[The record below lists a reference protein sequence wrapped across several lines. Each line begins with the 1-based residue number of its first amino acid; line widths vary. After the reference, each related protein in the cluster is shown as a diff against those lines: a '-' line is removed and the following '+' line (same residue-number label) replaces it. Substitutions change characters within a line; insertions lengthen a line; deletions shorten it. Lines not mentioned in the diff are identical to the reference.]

1 VDSER
6 PSHESQPRKEAIQ
19 LKAGRS
25 LTLLLLLAVWLGTAG
40 AAAAVDSFDPAVVE
54 VTLAAGESTTID
66 KTLHLDELPGAADII
81 LAVDTTGSMCDA
93 IAQAQAE
100 ATQIVTEVQN
110 EIPGARFAVVD
121 FRDYPF
127 DPYGDPGD
135 SPYSLLTAG
144 FTADAAVVNAAIG
157 TMVCG
162 GGNDTPESYNRVF
175 FEAYSDPVLSASRNP
190 EAVQFLVVLG
200 DAPPHD
206 PTQTVAPACGD
217 QPPVDPG
224 RDAVPGNADDLETED
239 TIAGLNSNEITLL
252 MIAYLGILPCYEE
265 LAAAGGG
272 DAVAGG
278 AAEDL
283 SQQIVEAIL
292 AEARQI
298 DEVLLEVSGVGCQ
311 TPAGLNIT
319 FSPPNPPPYGP
330 FTAPVDI
337 VFQETITAPTLPG
350 SYSCVVTAI
359 VDGTPRARQLV
370 NATVTPGPPATLVL
384 EPESDENIV
393 DEEHCVIATVEDAF
407 GNPTPGITV
416 RFSVSG
422 ASSASGSAI
431 TDAAGQATFCYT
443 GPPLPGVDVITAFA
457 DTDGDGVLDPGEPSD
472 RALKRWVIPP
482 SEEGCKVTGGGRIT
496 AANGDKAT
504 FGGNAK
510 GSGPSGNEEY
520 QDHGPAMD
528 INVHSIEIQSVVC
541 SADGTMASIFGTA
554 TINGSGSFD
563 FRIDVQDLG
572 EPGQN
577 DRYRIRL
584 SNGYDSGDQ
593 QLRSGNIQIHL

>member
-1 VDSER
+1 
-6 PSHESQPRKEAIQ
+6 
-19 LKAGRS
+19 
-25 LTLLLLLAVWLGTAG
+25 LLLAVWLGTAG
-40 AAAAVDSFDPAVVE
+40 TAAAVDSFNPAVVD
-54 VTLAAGESTTID
+54 VTLGAGESTTID

-81 LAVDTTGSMCDA
+81 LAIDTTGSMCDA

-144 FTADAAVVNAAIG
+144 FTADAAVVNAAIA
-157 TMVCG
+157 TMACG

-175 FEAYSDPVLSASRNP
+175 FEAYSDPVLGASRNP

-206 PTQTVAPACGD
+206 PTQTVAPACGN

-224 RDAVPGNADDLETED
+224 RDAVPGTADDLETED
-239 TIAGLNSNEITLL
+239 TIAGLNTNDITLL
-252 MIAYLGILPCYEE
+252 MVAYLGILPCYEE

-283 SQQIVEAIL
+283 SQQILDAIEA
-292 AEARQI
+292 AARQI
-298 DEVLLEVSGVGCQ
+298 DEVVLEVTGVGCQ

-319 FSPPNPPPYGP
+319 FNPPNPPPYGP

-350 SYSCVVTAI
+350 DYSCVVTAI

-370 NATVTPGPPATLVL
+370 NVTVTPGPPATLVL
-384 EPESDENIV
+384 EPESDENVV
-393 DEEHCVIATVEDAF
+393 DEEHCVTATVEDEF

-416 RFSVSG
+416 VFSVSG
-422 ASSASGSAI
+422 ASSASGSAV

-443 GPPLPGVDVITAFA
+443 GPPLPGVDVILAFA

-472 RALKRWVIPP
+472 RASKTWVIPP
-482 SEEGCKVTGGGRIT
+482 STEGCKVTGGGRIT

-510 GSGPSGNEEY
+510 GTGPSGNEEY

-554 TINGSGSFD
+554 TIDGSGVYD
-563 FRIDVQDLG
+563 FRIDVEDLG
-572 EPGQN
+572 EPGRN

>member
-1 VDSER
+1 
-6 PSHESQPRKEAIQ
+6 
-19 LKAGRS
+19 
-25 LTLLLLLAVWLGTAG
+25 LLLAVWLGTAG
-40 AAAAVDSFDPAVVE
+40 TAAAVDSFNPAVVD
-54 VTLAAGESTTID
+54 VTLGAGESTTID

-81 LAVDTTGSMCDA
+81 LAIDTTGSMCDA

-144 FTADAAVVNAAIG
+144 FTADAAVVNAAIA
-157 TMVCG
+157 TMACG

-175 FEAYSDPVLSASRNP
+175 FEAYSDPVLGASRNP

-224 RDAVPGNADDLETED
+224 RDAVPGTADDLETED
-239 TIAGLNSNEITLL
+239 TIAGLNTNDITLL
-252 MIAYLGILPCYEE
+252 MVAYLGILPCYEE

-283 SQQIVEAIL
+283 SQQILDAIEA
-292 AEARQI
+292 AARQI
-298 DEVLLEVSGVGCQ
+298 DEVVLEVTGVGCQ

-319 FSPPNPPPYGP
+319 FNPPNPPPYGP

-350 SYSCVVTAI
+350 DYSCVVTAI

-370 NATVTPGPPATLVL
+370 NVTVTPGPPATLVL
-384 EPESDENIV
+384 EPESDENVV
-393 DEEHCVIATVEDAF
+393 DEEHCVTATVEDEF

-416 RFSVSG
+416 VFSVSG
-422 ASSASGSAI
+422 ASSASGSAV

-443 GPPLPGVDVITAFA
+443 GPPLPGVDVILAFA

-472 RALKRWVIPP
+472 RASKTWVIPP
-482 SEEGCKVTGGGRIT
+482 STEGCKVTGGGRIT

-510 GSGPSGNEEY
+510 GTGPSGNEEY

-554 TINGSGSFD
+554 TIDGSGVYD
-563 FRIDVQDLG
+563 FRIDVEDLG
-572 EPGQN
+572 EPGRN

>member
-1 VDSER
+1 VKLL
-6 PSHESQPRKEAIQ
+6 P
-19 LKAGRS
+19 
-25 LTLLLLLAVWLGTAG
+25 LLLLLAVWLGTAG
-40 AAAAVDSFDPAVVE
+40 TAAAVDSFTPAVVD
-54 VTLAAGESTTID
+54 VTLEAGESTTID
-66 KTLHLDELPGAADII
+66 KTLHLDALPGAADII
-81 LAVDTTGSMCDA
+81 LAVDTTASMCDA

-135 SPYSLLTAG
+135 SPYSLLTPG

-162 GGNDTPESYNRVF
+162 GGNDIPESYNRVF
-175 FEAYSDPVLSASRNP
+175 FEAYSDPVLIASRNP

-206 PTQTVAPACGD
+206 PTQTVAPSCGD

-224 RDAVPGNADDLETED
+224 RDAIPGTADDLETED
-239 TIAGLNSNEITLL
+239 TIAGLNANEITLL
-252 MIAYLGILPCYEE
+252 MVAYLGILPCYEE

-283 SQQIVEAIL
+283 SQQIVDAIREA
-292 AEARQI
+292 AAQI
-298 DEVLLEVSGVGCQ
+298 DEVVLEVTGVGCQ
-311 TPAGLNIT
+311 TPAGLTIT
-319 FSPPNPPPYGP
+319 FNPPNPPPYGP

-337 VFQETITAPTLPG
+337 VFTETITAPTVPG
-350 SYSCVVTAI
+350 DYSCLVTAI

-384 EPESDENIV
+384 EPESDENVV
-393 DEEHCVIATVEDAF
+393 DEEHCVTATVEDAF

-416 RFSVSG
+416 VFTVTG
-422 ASSASGSAI
+422 ASSESGSAV

-443 GPPLPGVDVITAFA
+443 GPPLPGVDVILAFA
-457 DTDGDGVLDPGEPSD
+457 DTDADGMLDPGEPSD
-472 RALKRWVIPP
+472 RASKTWVIPP
-482 SEEGCKVTGGGRIT
+482 PTEGCKVTGGGRIT

-504 FGGNAK
+504 FGGNAN

-554 TINGSGSFD
+554 TVNGSGSFD

-572 EPGQN
+572 EPGRD

-593 QLRSGNIQIHL
+593 QLRSGNIQIHF